1 VVWVVRG
8 GVKSR
13 SGKQWGSRGGGAVDD
28 DGFFARECE
37 ISSRG

>member
-1 VVWVVRG
+1 MVWVVRG
-8 GVKSR
+8 EVKSR
-13 SGKQWGSRGGGAVDD
+13 SGVREGRGGVD